1 MKNQARAMFSDE
13 ERQMNNKPDVAHQ
26 IKNVCNSMNSDLA
39 ETDYCDY
46 SNAEIKKVARTFLKF
61 KKNERELVTKLFL
74 FVRDDIIF
82 GGDRWRVKASETLN
96 KGYGACYNKNL
107 LLVALL
113 RYHGIPSQLCANPMS
128 KNFNKPA
135 IGYGYITMSTPFFHC
150 FTKVLVDKKWVDI
163 DPTLDKTTYDTFFA
177 PLNIDWSV
185 DWDGHSNMRLYNK
198 VSFRQACM
206 NRPKNPGRMGY
217 LNLFRRITH
226 DRRKRKSEAHPR
238 KSARPVCHLA
248 KNPEKARIHPGKIME
263 CRHITF

>member
-13 ERQMNNKPDVAHQ
+13 EKQMNNKHDEALQ
-26 IKNVCNSMNSDLA
+26 IENVCNSMNSDLA
-39 ETDYCDY
+39 ETEYCDY
-46 SNAEIKKVARTFLKF
+46 SNAEINKVAKTFLEF
-61 KKNERELVTKLFL
+61 KQNKRELVTKLFL

-82 GGDRWRVKASETLN
+82 GGDRWRVKASETLH

-135 IGYGYITMSTPFFHC
+135 IGYGYITMSTPFYHC

-198 VSFRQACM
+198 EAIIGDSKIFIDIDRGIKRNLDSHFMFRYEPEFFISFWM
-206 NRPKNPGRMGY
+206 SYGNSMMWKKTKNPPP
-217 LNLFRRITH
+217 
-226 DRRKRKSEAHPR
+226 K
-238 KSARPVCHLA
+238 
-248 KNPEKARIHPGKIME
+248 
-263 CRHITF
+263 

>member
-198 VSFRQACM
+198 EAIIGDSKTNIDIDRNIKRNLDSHFVFRYEPESFISFWM
-206 NRPKNPGRMGY
+206 FYGNSMMWKKTKNPPP
-217 LNLFRRITH
+217 
-226 DRRKRKSEAHPR
+226 K
-238 KSARPVCHLA
+238 
-248 KNPEKARIHPGKIME
+248 
-263 CRHITF
+263 